1 MANDRHARHCA
12 IAPLHDRVR
21 TSAVYSRPAGAA
33 QPTGRCAIIADIATR
48 Y

>member
-12 IAPLHDRVR
+12 IARSRADVGGI
-21 TSAVYSRPAGAA
+21 SRPAGAA
-33 QPTGRCAIIADIATR
+33 QPAGRCAIIADIATR